1 MFKENDTILNIIR
14 NLKWKASM
22 QDKDII
28 DLIRHIVYLREQIKL
43 RDRIILKLTLEIKQ
57 LKGETNEL

>member
-1 MFKENDTILNIIR
+1 MTNT
-14 NLKWKASM
+14 SM

-43 RDRIILKLTLEIKQ
+43 RDRIILKLTLESKQ
-57 LKGETNEL
+57 LKGENDERSKHSGILK

>member
-1 MFKENDTILNIIR
+1 MTNT
-14 NLKWKASM
+14 SM

-43 RDRIILKLTLEIKQ
+43 RDRIILKLKLEIKQ
-57 LKGETNEL
+57 LKGETDEL

>member
-1 MFKENDTILNIIR
+1 MTNTN
-14 NLKWKASM
+14 M

-43 RDRIILKLTLEIKQ
+43 RDRIILRLKLESKQ
-57 LKGETNEL
+57 LKGGKNGKRSKHSRILK

>member
-1 MFKENDTILNIIR
+1 
-14 NLKWKASM
+14 M